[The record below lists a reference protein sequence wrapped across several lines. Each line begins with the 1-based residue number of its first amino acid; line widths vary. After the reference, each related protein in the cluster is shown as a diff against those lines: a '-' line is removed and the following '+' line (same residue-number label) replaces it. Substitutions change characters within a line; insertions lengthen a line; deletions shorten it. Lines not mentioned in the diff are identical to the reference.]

1 MYTLGASRSTSY
13 FSEPE
18 THLDPELF
26 DNKHLKGWV
35 RNGINEILFNFLN
48 HEYRHPELWT
58 HAWLAGSGVS
68 YQWSA
73 SRHPGDLD
81 CLIGIDYIQFRKANP
96 EYSGLGDRD
105 ISEMM
110 NELFKS
116 ALQPKTENWH
126 GYELTFYVNPG
137 ATDIRTINPYAAY
150 SLKYDEW
157 TVPPDSTQTPPSKP
171 EWDNVANADARMV
184 DNIHT
189 RYTQA
194 IQDMN
199 MARDLPSRRNAE
211 VRKEAAEQ
219 QGVMMWDEIHHNR
232 RMAFNMDGA
241 GYYDFHNY
249 RWQAAKRSGA
259 HQILRD
265 IKNRVIE
272 EEGKQSIYGTEL
284 PDVNTLIRRAATY
297 RAGE

>member
-1 MYTLGASRSTSY
+1 MYTLGDAKSTSY

-18 THLDPELF
+18 SRLDPELF
-26 DNKHLKGWV
+26 DGRQLKGWV
-35 RNGINEILFNFLN
+35 RNGINQILFDFLN
-48 HEYRHPELWT
+48 HEYRHPELWA
-58 HAWLAGSGVS
+58 HPWLAGSGVS

-81 CLIGIDYIQFRKANP
+81 CLIGLDYIQFRKANP
-96 EYSGLGDRD
+96 EYAYMGDKEVGD
-105 ISEMM
+105 MM

-116 ALQPKTENWH
+116 SLQPKTEDWN

-157 TVPPDSTQTPPSKP
+157 TVPPDPTQRPPQKP
-171 EWDNVANADARMV
+171 EWDTVASADAKMAE
-184 DNIHT
+184 NIHT

-194 IQDMN
+194 IQDMK
-199 MARDLPSRRNAE
+199 MARDLPTHRNAE
-211 VRKEAAEQ
+211 VRKESAEQ
-219 QGVMMWDEIHHNR
+219 QGVAMWDEIHHNR
-232 RMAFNMDGA
+232 RMAFTMEGA

-249 RWQAAKRSGA
+249 RWQAAKRSGV
-259 HQILRD
+259 HQVLRE
-265 IKNRVIE
+265 IKNRVIA
-272 EEGKQSIYGTEL
+272 EEGKQNVYNTEL
-284 PDVNTLIRRAATY
+284 PDTDTLIRRAATY